1 MKSECE
7 SSDREDAYLSEMPV
21 SIIKSWYQR
30 EGYVKSMADLIE
42 KELKS
47 FLKPEEVGLI
57 LAMTD
62 GTWLF

>member
-1 MKSECE
+1 
-7 SSDREDAYLSEMPV
+7 
-21 SIIKSWYQR
+21 
-30 EGYVKSMADLIE
+30 MADLIE

-62 GTWLF
+62 DTWLF